1 MTPTCWRLSRTCCG
15 ALSGTHVFNSD
26 TFGANHIQ
34 YFRQLVLLD
43 RAIYLMPGVVFEG
56 DNSEV

>member
-1 MTPTCWRLSRTCCG
+1 
-15 ALSGTHVFNSD
+15 VFNSD